1 MIENPQLPI
10 AQRTS
15 GLAIASLVTA
25 LLCVPLTPII
35 LGHTARSGIKKD
47 PQLGGGG
54 LALAGLII
62 GYIQLVAIL
71 GFLLLKLP
79 AVLGEANSSPDKS
92 GQSLV
97 SESIEPVANDSSETV
112 VTEGGEP
119 ERASEPPTPKRRRAF
134 RLFSEETQNRLE
146 REGAEVGEIE
156 IALSW
161 DNRNDIDLSCKDP
174 KGEVIYYSNKRS
186 RSRGELDVDMN
197 VFYGQAVTNPIEH
210 IRWLSGDALEGKY
223 EIYVHHFMQHVAGT
237 ESTSFA
243 IELKFGKQVK
253 LLKGSVRYHNPP
265 KLVDTF
271 EYNKDSVR

>member
-1 MIENPQLPI
+1 MTENTQPPI
-10 AQRTS
+10 VQRTS
-15 GLAIASLVTA
+15 GLAISSLVTA

-79 AVLGEANSSPDKS
+79 AVLGSAKHSQKDHAR
-92 GQSLV
+92 
-97 SESIEPVANDSSETV
+97 EPKVIV
-112 VTEGGEP
+112 LP
-119 ERASEPPTPKRRRAF
+119 QEPPTPKRLRDLRV
-134 RLFSEETQNRLE
+134 FSEETRNRLE

-161 DNRNDIDLSCKDP
+161 DNRNDIDLYCKDP
-174 KGEVIYYSNKRS
+174 KGEVIYYDNKRS

-197 VFYGQAVTNPIEH
+197 VVYGETVTNPVEH
-210 IRWLSGDALEGKY
+210 IRWLSGNALEGKY
-223 EIYVHHFMQHVAGT
+223 EIYVHHFTQHVAGT

-243 IELKFGKQVK
+243 VEIKIGKQVK
-253 LLKGSVRYHNPP
+253 QLKGSVRYGKPP

-271 EYNKDSVR
+271 EYKQDSER